1 MPVAA
6 GSGGYYLQLGA
17 FGSREN
23 AETFLARMRSQ
34 VDWLA
39 ETLHIFTRDG
49 LFRVHSGPYPSQA
62 DARASAERVTQALGV
77 KPVVLTR

>member
-1 MPVAA
+1 
-6 GSGGYYLQLGA
+6 
-17 FGSREN
+17 
-23 AETFLARMRSQ
+23 MRSQ

-49 LFRVHSGPYPSQA
+49 LYRVHAGPYPSQA
-62 DARASAERVTQALGV
+62 DARATAQRVTQALGV